1 MLCPMVH
8 DVVVVGG
15 GSAGCVLATRLSE
28 DRARNVLLIEAG
40 PDYRTLER
48 TPADLL
54 NALEVCYNPAYDWGF
69 FSEPDEAGRSIR
81 LWRARL
87 MGGCSAI
94 NAAMALRGSPADYD
108 AWAFE
113 GNPGCSAAAVVNA
126 RGHGVDGL
134 IVADASVMPD
144 VPAAN
149 TNLPVIMVAERLAR
163 SIAAGS

>member
-1 MLCPMVH
+1 MV
-8 DVVVVGG
+8 GA
-15 GSAGCVLATRLSE
+15 GSAGCVLADRLSE
-28 DRARNVLLIEAG
+28 DPARRVLLLEAG
-40 PDYRTLER
+40 PDYQTREA
-48 TPADLL
+48 TPADIL

-108 AWAFE
+108 AWASE

-126 RGHGVDGL
+126 RGRVHGVDGL